1 MAQELE
7 IPARRVEIDVRPGV
21 AEVAVVVRRRAA
33 DVHLDDA
40 GSERCKRSLLPGA
53 GVVQSKDHE
62 VANAATGAALLSP
75 LPAESKRFAP
85 VTRTHAS
92 KPISCAGICHRPAG
106 AIDQRKIAAFARRK
120 PWVQIPL
127 GPLPPAAL
135 STGVQTTN
143 RKAPSVGILGCHK
156 SDGKAVCV
164 RDGCCPA
171 SKIRS
176 RRSLSQSRRS
186 SREGLLRGHPARDT

>member
-1 MAQELE
+1 PHVQGAHVVQERVDVVLSVREGGLPGLFRPADDDLLDVREVLDVRDAMAQELE

-21 AEVAVVVRRRAA
+21 AEGAVVVRRRAA

-106 AIDQRKIAAFARRK
+106 PIDQRKIAAFARRK

-127 GPLPPAAL
+127 GPYFPSIETRPTRTGSCLPY
-135 STGVQTTN
+135 
-143 RKAPSVGILGCHK
+143 
-156 SDGKAVCV
+156 
-164 RDGCCPA
+164 
-171 SKIRS
+171 
-176 RRSLSQSRRS
+176 SQY
-186 SREGLLRGHPARDT
+186 L

>member
-21 AEVAVVVRRRAA
+21 AEVAVVVGRRAA
-33 DVHLDDA
+33 AVLLDDA

-53 GVVQSKDHE
+53 VVVQSKDHE

-106 AIDQRKIAAFARRK
+106 PIDQRKIAAFARRK

-127 GPLPPAAL
+127 GPLPPAL
-135 STGVQTTN
+135 
-143 RKAPSVGILGCHK
+143 RP
-156 SDGKAVCV
+156 
-164 RDGCCPA
+164 
-171 SKIRS
+171 
-176 RRSLSQSRRS
+176 SLSMGEEKRRPGGAEEGSLQVRNEDPS
-186 SREGLLRGHPARDT
+186 SNQG